1 MLVYK
6 DTLPIFCKAAWK
18 TDAEECIEWKIFMR
32 DGYNVTYSSGLCPE
46 TAYVTMLASFAQGL
60 DANGIMIHQKMD
72 TFVHQVIDNLNDIN
86 EDKTIA

>member
-1 MLVYK
+1 
-6 DTLPIFCKAAWK
+6 
-18 TDAEECIEWKIFMR
+18 
-32 DGYNVTYSSGLCPE
+32 
-46 TAYVTMLASFAQGL
+46 MLASFAQGL